1 LKDSYAFIT
10 RHPASQTTYPGDT
23 GGDKSGRDSKEA
35 IKLASDILAL
45 ADKKRKEHL
54 AVRHF

>member
-1 LKDSYAFIT
+1 MRLLQDIPLHRQLT
-10 RHPASQTTYPGDT
+10 RGIPAVII
-23 GGDKSGRDSKEA
+23 SGRDSKEA